1 MEWFANKGQV
11 LQVIAA
17 LVSAVIV
24 IINVFVAKEK
34 VLSVVVLVIAL
45 GWLAFSVI
53 MFFRNRA
60 QTAEIKTAAKKTAAA
75 SMGKIP
81 FDYLPHESPSVHGW
95 ALLKED
101 ATGSIPPTFSSLSAN
116 APVSVGLSIKPNGW
130 YGMDYPITEA
140 QKTRCNRLIFVAN
153 FGTDGKV
160 YAFLHMPSRVVGG
173 TPEERWIQMG
183 VNVGPDRIDGNE
195 GIAGIIGKEL
205 RDGWVSFD
213 VSLVDIVE
221 RTFRKRQLFYGE
233 HGKLLKIRFRG
244 SLSISEVEFYRG

>member
-17 LVSAVIV
+17 IVAAVIV
-24 IINVFVAKEK
+24 LINVFVAKEK
-34 VLSVVVLVIAL
+34 VPSVVVLVIAL

-53 MFFRNRA
+53 IFFRNRA
-60 QTAEIKTAAKKTAAA
+60 QTAEIKTASKKTATA

-81 FDYLPHESPSVHGW
+81 FDYLPQESPLVHGW
-95 ALLKED
+95 ALRKED
-101 ATGSIPPTFSSLSAN
+101 ATGPVPPTFSALSAN

-140 QKTRCNRLIFVAN
+140 QTTRCNRLIFVAN

-173 TPEERWIQMG
+173 APEERWIQMG
-183 VNVGPDRIDGNE
+183 VNVGPDRIDGVE
-195 GIAGIIGKEL
+195 GIVGIIGKEL
-205 RDGWVSFD
+205 RGGWVSFD

-221 RTFRKRQLFYGE
+221 RTFGKRQLFYGE
-233 HGKLLKIRFRG
+233 YGKLLKIRFRG

>member
-1 MEWFANKGQV
+1 MGWFANKGQV

-17 LVSAVIV
+17 VVSAVIAL
-24 IINVFVAKEK
+24 INVFVAKEK
-34 VLSVVVLVIAL
+34 VPSVVVLAIAL
-45 GWLAFSVI
+45 GWLTFSVI

-60 QTAEIKTAAKKTAAA
+60 QTAEIKTAAMKAAAA

-81 FDYLPHESPSVHGW
+81 FNYLPQESPSGHGW

-101 ATGSIPPTFSSLSAN
+101 ATGIIPPTFSSLSAS
-116 APVSVGLSIKPNGW
+116 APVTIGLSIRPNGW
-130 YGMDYPITEA
+130 YGMDYLIVEA
-140 QKTRCNRLIFVAN
+140 QKTRCNRLIFAAN
-153 FGTDGKV
+153 FGIDGKV
-160 YAFLHMPSRVVGG
+160 YAFLHMPSRIVGG

-183 VNVGPDRIDGNE
+183 VNVGPDRIEGDE
-195 GIAGIIGKEL
+195 GIVGIIGKEL

-221 RTFRKRQLFYGE
+221 RAFGKRQLFYGE

>member
-17 LVSAVIV
+17 VVSAVIV
-24 IINVFVAKEK
+24 LINVFVAKEK

-45 GWLAFSVI
+45 GWLAFSI
-53 MFFRNRA
+53 IIFFRNRT
-60 QTAEIKTAAKKTAAA
+60 QMAEMKTAVETTAAV

-81 FDYLPHESPSVHGW
+81 FDYLPQESPSVHGW
-95 ALLKED
+95 ALLAEK
-101 ATGSIPPTFSSLSAN
+101 ATGPIPPTFSSLSAN
-116 APVSVGLSIKPNGW
+116 APVSIGLSIKPNGW

-140 QKTRCNRLIFVAN
+140 QKTRCNRLIFAAN

-160 YAFLHMPSRVVGG
+160 YAFLHVPSRIVGG

-183 VNVGPDRIDGNE
+183 VNVGPGRIEGDE
-195 GIAGIIGKEL
+195 GIVGIIGKEL

-221 RTFRKRQLFYGE
+221 RTFGKRHLFYGE